1 MPDECLVPRTVIKGR
16 PLPRLRN
23 MPALLRV
30 DLRFEHIDL
39 RRGASNEG
47 LVRRVDGAGMRLA
60 RAGAAGE
67 TLAGHVGW
75 RWRTSVYLL
84 RKNSLEKGIY
94 RTHKERHYT
103 TCRRRRWPRGADPS
117 PSGS

>member
-1 MPDECLVPRTVIKGR
+1 MIKRR

-75 RWRTSVYLL
+75 RWRTSVYLM
-84 RKNSLEKGIY
+84 RKNSLEKGISNAQ
-94 RTHKERHYT
+94 RTPLY
-103 TCRRRRWPRGADPS
+103 DLS
-117 PSGS
+117 PSTVAAWGWPFTVWFMTVPTSQESI